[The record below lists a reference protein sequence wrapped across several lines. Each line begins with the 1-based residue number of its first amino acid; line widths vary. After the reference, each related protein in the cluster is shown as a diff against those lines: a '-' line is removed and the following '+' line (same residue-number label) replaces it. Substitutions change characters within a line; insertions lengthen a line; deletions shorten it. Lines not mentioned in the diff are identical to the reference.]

1 MLIRPARPEDA
12 AAIAA
17 IYGYYVR
24 ETVITFACT
33 QPSAAQFADQIREG
47 RYPFLVAEEGG
58 AVLGFAYAHAYH
70 SKEAFRWDVEL
81 TIYLRHGQS
90 GRGIGSRL
98 MGALLALLRRQ
109 GYLLAYSCITLPN
122 PASLALHRCF
132 GFTELGVF
140 PRNGYKLGRWCDVIW
155 LQCPLGEAL
164 PSPQEPQAFSSLSA
178 AEVQQLIS
186 AE

>member
-12 AAIAA
+12 AAIAD

-33 QPSAAQFADQIREG
+33 QPSAEQFADQIREG
-47 RYPFLVAEEGG
+47 RYPFLVAED
-58 AVLGFAYAHAYH
+58 ADTVIGFAYAHAYH
-70 SKEAFRWDVEL
+70 TKEAFRWDVEL
-81 TIYLRHGQS
+81 TIYLRHGQEQH
-90 GRGIGSRL
+90 GTGSRL
-98 MGALLALLRRQ
+98 MRALLALLRRQ

-122 PASLALHRCF
+122 PASLALHRRF

-155 LQCPLGEAL
+155 LQCPLADAL
-164 PSPQEPQAFSSLSA
+164 PSPAEPQPFASLSP
-178 AEVQQLIS
+178 AEVQHLIN
-186 AE
+186 A